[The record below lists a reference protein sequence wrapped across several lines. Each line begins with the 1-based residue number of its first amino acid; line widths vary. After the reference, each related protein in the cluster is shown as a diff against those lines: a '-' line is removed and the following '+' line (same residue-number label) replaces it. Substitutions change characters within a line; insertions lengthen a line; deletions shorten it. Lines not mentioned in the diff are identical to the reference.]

1 MSRKKPLSTEE
12 YNRTT
17 PNNPPRGTAARGGG
31 GSIDVSSESGKEMTF
46 ELFKTFDGQEY
57 TVYVRED
64 GKRFYVD
71 WEDQVKEEPTTYTYI
86 IYISSLH
93 FHTEMETLSK

>member
-12 YNRTT
+12 HNRTT
-17 PNNPPRGTAARGGG
+17 PNNPPRGSAAGGG

-71 WEDQVKEEPTTYTYI
+71 WEDQVKEGNQLHYLYI
-86 IYISSLH
+86 LFFSS
-93 FHTEMETLSK
+93 F